1 MKVSEWIMKLS
12 IHRALAEIKLLDS
25 RIEKAT
31 KNKFLG
37 YKKISEDK
45 VLGSTKNKK
54 DFKEEVKSNYQSV
67 TDLINRRLLLK
78 KLVNKS
84 NSETIVTVNGQEMTV
99 TEAIEYKKIIDYKE
113 VLLTNLQVQYRNVL
127 ATVKKENDNVEY
139 QLNSQLEALN
149 SSDSNKSK
157 DLSGFTEIYRQQ
169 HCWEV
174 IDGINIE
181 DKIKE
186 LQTEIEDFKTNIDYI
201 LSESN
206 AITQIEIED

>member
-1 MKVSEWIMKLS
+1 MKVSERFMKLS

-25 RIEKAT
+25 RIERAT
-31 KNKFLG
+31 KNKFLV

-45 VLGSTKNKK
+45 VLGRIKNKK
-54 DFKEEVKSNYQSV
+54 DFEEEVKSNYQSV
-67 TDLINRRLLLK
+67 TDLINRRILLK
-78 KLVNKS
+78 KLINKS
-84 NSETIVTVNGQEMTV
+84 NSETIVTVNGKEMTV

-113 VLLTNLQVQYRNVL
+113 SLLNSLQTQYRNVL

-157 DLSGFTEIYRQQ
+157 DLSGFTEVYRQQ

>member
-1 MKVSEWIMKLS
+1 MKLS
-12 IHRALAEIKLLDS
+12 IHRALAEIKLLDN
-25 RIEKAT
+25 RIERAT
-31 KNKFLG
+31 NNKFLG

-54 DFKEEVKSNYQSV
+54 DFEEEIKSNYQSV
-67 TDLINRRLLLK
+67 TDLINRRILLK

-113 VLLTNLQVQYRNVL
+113 SLLNSFQTQYRNVL
-127 ATVKKENDNVEY
+127 ATVKKENDDVEY

-157 DLSGFTEIYRQQ
+157 DLSGFTEMYREQ